1 MTTRHHC
8 SLYIESAL
16 KNAEQFVDCI
26 EDENGNTLDTI
37 EKVRAFFK
45 EQQAMGRKVLPYGDC
60 DNFDY
65 ETGCKGHTI
74 DNIIEPPVKNIAF
87 DGALLHRQTRPSADF
102 KPVAAEPDTYK
113 FRGKR
118 ISDDLWVSGCL
129 VWIKD
134 GAKWTAYIY
143 GYGAVHPESIG
154 LYTRLYDSE
163 GNEICEG
170 DIVVFNEAED
180 PDTEHGVVVLD
191 DGKFKLKYFCGFL
204 DDDLDGSMAENQ
216 IIIGNLFDGISEGTK
231 Q

>member
-1 MTTRHHC
+1 MT
-8 SLYIESAL
+8 
-16 KNAEQFVDCI
+16 
-26 EDENGNTLDTI
+26 
-37 EKVRAFFK
+37 
-45 EQQAMGRKVLPYGDC
+45 
-60 DNFDY
+60 
-65 ETGCKGHTI
+65 
-74 DNIIEPPVKNIAF
+74 
-87 DGALLHRQTRPSADF
+87 TRPSADF

-118 ISDDLWVSGCL
+118 ISDGLWVSGCL

-154 LYTRLYDSE
+154 LYTGLYDSE

-180 PDTEHGVVVLD
+180 PDTEHGIVVLD
-191 DGKFKLKYFCGFL
+191 DGKFKLKYFYGFL

>member
-1 MTTRHHC
+1 MTTR
-8 SLYIESAL
+8 
-16 KNAEQFVDCI
+16 
-26 EDENGNTLDTI
+26 
-37 EKVRAFFK
+37 
-45 EQQAMGRKVLPYGDC
+45 
-60 DNFDY
+60 
-65 ETGCKGHTI
+65 
-74 DNIIEPPVKNIAF
+74 
-87 DGALLHRQTRPSADF
+87 PSTDF

-118 ISDDLWVSGCL
+118 ISDGLWVSGCL

-143 GYGAVHPESIG
+143 GYGTVHPESIG
-154 LYTRLYDSE
+154 LYTGLYDSE

-180 PDTEHGVVVLD
+180 PDTERGVVVLD
-191 DGKFKLKYFCGFL
+191 DGRFKLKYFCGYL